1 MTKNDYK
8 NRRKWLQKQ
17 TKMTKITKKNITKND
32 KKNRQK
38 IRLKMTKSDMIILMT

>member
-17 TKMTKITKKNITKND
+17 TKMTKITKKTL
-32 KKNRQK
+32 
-38 IRLKMTKSDMIILMT
+38 LKMTKKKSSKNKTENDKK